1 MILIYSHGG
10 FGWFELCLQLWFC
23 GTTDG
28 IIMSHPQGE
37 MIGLLPESHKNQ
49 DASVANKNPW
59 TCENLSEIPGKILRK
74 IRGNLSMEVYRWENQ

>member
-59 TCENLSEIPGKILRK
+59 TCENPSEIPCEKSEEICPWRFIDGKISK
-74 IRGNLSMEVYRWENQ
+74 